1 MRHRYETCQHE
12 SRADCEWERWMRPV
26 VYAVIATL
34 LLVGA
39 AWLLRPPPAHAQY
52 GGFIQSGRSE
62 STPDARFKRMWNAT
76 GSEILDGTVV
86 MVDTVAAGTVTQIPL
101 GKGFKTWDGTTG
113 NFYRIVG
120 LTVGN
125 IPSYQQGRIL
135 VEGTHNNCLMAA
147 TGYTGWTRL
156 RPSLT
161 VAGALASVAAAD
173 STNQYAKTV
182 GLFQRYA
189 NTTSLRGYVYVNFS
203 GQVLGK

>member
-1 MRHRYETCQHE
+1 MRHDYETCEHE
-12 SRADCEWERWMRPV
+12 SRADCEWARWMRPIV
-26 VYAVIATL
+26 VAALAAL
-34 LLVGA
+34 LMA
-39 AWLLRPPPAHAQY
+39 AAIWLWPGKAHAQY

-76 GSEILDGTVV
+76 GAEILDGTVV

-101 GKGFKTWDGTTG
+101 GKGFKTWDGSVT

-120 LTVGN
+120 ITVGN

-161 VAGALASVAAAD
+161 VAGSLASVANTD
-173 STNQYAKTV
+173 STNQYGKTV
-182 GLFQRYA
+182 GLFQRYKD
-189 NTTSLRGYVYVNFS
+189 TTTLRGYVYVNFS
-203 GQVLGK
+203 GQVFGK